1 MNELQTEINELK
13 EFILDLK
20 ADRAATKE
28 KEKRESWTK
37 YVSLTI
43 VIIAVIAA
51 IAAQSGG
58 KFGSQGLTGLNNATF
73 FQTKASDQWSFYEAK
88 SIKQKQYE
96 LACDGLLH
104 DAATDP
110 KVAALV
116 KVYQDQIATYKKEQK
131 DIQADAKN
139 FEDER
144 DKSRHRAEIASSKGG
159 KMGMAISLFSVA
171 VAVASICLVTKK
183 KPLWFMSMLL
193 SAFAI
198 FEMVRAYIQ

>member
-1 MNELQTEINELK
+1 MNELQSEINELK

-28 KEKRESWTK
+28 RERRESWTK

-43 VIIAVIAA
+43 VMIAVIAA

-58 KFGSQGLTGLNNATF
+58 KYGGQGLTGLNNATF
-73 FQTKASDQWSFYEAK
+73 FQTKASDQWSYYEAK

-96 LACDGLLH
+96 LARDGLLH
-104 DAATDP
+104 SAATDP
-110 KVAALV
+110 KAAELV
-116 KVYQDQIATYKKEQK
+116 KSYEEQITTDIQKQDEAKKEA
-131 DIQADAKN
+131 AD
-139 FEDER
+139 FEVQR
-144 DKSRHRAEIASSKGG
+144 DHNRRIAEIASSKGG

-171 VAVASICLVTKK
+171 VAFASICLVTKR

-193 SAFAI
+193 SAGAI
-198 FEMVRAYIQ
+198 FEMIRAYVE

>member
-28 KEKRESWTK
+28 KERRESWTK

-58 KFGSQGLTGLNNATF
+58 KYGGAALTGLNKATY
-73 FQTKASDQWSFYEAK
+73 FQTQASDQWSYYEAK

-96 LACDGLLH
+96 LARDGLLH
-104 DAATDP
+104 SAATDP
-110 KVAALV
+110 KVAELV
-116 KVYQDQIATYKKEQK
+116 KSYDDQIAVDKKKQEEAQTE
-131 DIQADAKN
+131 AKN
-139 FEDER
+139 FEVQR
-144 DKSRHRAEIASSKGG
+144 DQNRHIAEIASSKGG

-193 SAFAI
+193 SAGAI
-198 FEMVRAYIQ
+198 FEMIRAYVE

>member
-28 KEKRESWTK
+28 KERRESWTK

-51 IAAQSGG
+51 IAAQYGG
-58 KFGSQGLTGLNNATF
+58 KYGSRALTGLNQATY
-73 FQTKASDQWSFYEAK
+73 FQTQASDKWSYYEAK

-96 LACDGLLH
+96 LARDGLLQS
-104 DAATDP
+104 AATDP
-110 KVAALV
+110 KVADLV
-116 KVYQDQIATYKKEQK
+116 KSYEEQIKADKKKQEEAEAEAK
-131 DIQADAKN
+131 D
-139 FEDER
+139 FENQR
-144 DKSRHRAEIASSKGG
+144 DHNRQVAEIASSKGG

-183 KPLWFMSMLL
+183 KPLWFMSMAL
-193 SAFAI
+193 SVVAI
-198 FEMVRAYIQ
+198 FEMIRAFVE

>member
-28 KEKRESWTK
+28 RERRESWTK

-58 KFGSQGLTGLNNATF
+58 KYGSEGLTGLNNATY
-73 FQTKASDQWSFYEAK
+73 FQTQASDQWSYYEAK

-96 LACDGLLH
+96 LARDGLLH
-104 DAATDP
+104 SAATDP
-110 KVAALV
+110 KVADLV
-116 KVYQDQIATYKKEQK
+116 KTYEDQIAADKKS
-131 DIQADAKN
+131 QADAKAEAKK
-139 FEDER
+139 FEDQR
-144 DKSRHRAEIASSKGG
+144 DQNRKIAELASSKGG

-183 KPLWFMSMLL
+183 KPLWFMSMAL
-193 SAFAI
+193 SAGAI
-198 FEMVRAYIQ
+198 FEMVRAYME

>member
-58 KFGSQGLTGLNNATF
+58 KFGSQSLTGLNNATF
-73 FQTKASDQWSFYEAK
+73 FQTQASDKWSYYEAK

-96 LACDGLLH
+96 LARDGLMLTAGKDPQA
-104 DAATDP
+104 DALL
-110 KVAALV
+110 KS
-116 KVYQDQIATYKKEQK
+116 YEDQIAADKKKQEEAQT
-131 DIQADAKN
+131 DAKK
-139 FEDER
+139 FEDQR
-144 DKSRHRAEIASSKGG
+144 DLNRHRAEIASSRGG

-198 FEMVRAYIQ
+198 FEMVRAYMQ

>member
-28 KEKRESWTK
+28 RERRESWTK

-58 KFGSQGLTGLNNATF
+58 KYGSEGLTGLNNATF
-73 FQTKASDQWSFYEAK
+73 YQTKASDQWSYYEAK

-96 LACDGLLH
+96 LARDNLLH
-104 DAATDP
+104 SAATDP
-110 KVAALV
+110 KVAELV
-116 KVYQDQIATYKKEQK
+116 KSYEDQIAADKKT
-131 DIQADAKN
+131 QAEAKTDAKN
-139 FEDER
+139 FEEQR
-144 DKSRHRAEIASSKGG
+144 DQNRKIAEIASSKGG

-193 SAFAI
+193 SAGAI
-198 FEMVRAYIQ
+198 FEMIRAYVQ